1 MSLLLDNKYKVQI
14 PHKTY
19 KLKAKCWSSIA
30 NEFNAMV
37 SGNVFRAAEVLRKK
51 YEKKKNVKRKHA
63 NEKCYM
69 RGTGGGP
76 TKVTNFDN
84 IESEIIEI
92 LGPRIEGL
100 SSEFGGDANN
110 SADPTKVSGSG
121 NDLLLV
127 ENVQFDFIESDFN
140 NDQARQDTINKED
153 VLKNLDVGDW
163 SEYTPEMLR
172 TKKST
177 ALQVP
182 KSNNIRMSFYKSSCG
197 RLQKEM
203 FERATCS
210 TNAASRKK
218 TYLRIKT
225 YGTEGSIRNTSINLE
240 YTPDMLRT
248 KKSAALQI
256 PKSWIS
262 PILACLHHRLILP
275 ITLKS

>member
-1 MSLLLDNKYKVQI
+1 
-14 PHKTY
+14 
-19 KLKAKCWSSIA
+19 
-30 NEFNAMV
+30 
-37 SGNVFRAAEVLRKK
+37 
-51 YEKKKNVKRKHA
+51 
-63 NEKCYM
+63 M
-69 RGTGGGP
+69 RGTEGGP

-182 KSNNIRMSFYKSSCG
+182 KSNS
-197 RLQKEM
+197 
-203 FERATCS
+203 
-210 TNAASRKK
+210 
-218 TYLRIKT
+218 
-225 YGTEGSIRNTSINLE
+225 
-240 YTPDMLRT
+240 MLF
-248 KKSAALQI
+248 L
-256 PKSWIS
+256 
-262 PILACLHHRLILP
+262 
-275 ITLKS
+275 LKI